1 MDLCFHEKGVHNILI
16 INIFH
21 ISIQMKTTNALI
33 SHPNIHDLYRNLNIE
48 EEEAW
53 AAIAEYK
60 AEHVGS
66 SCCERKR

>member
-1 MDLCFHEKGVHNILI
+1 
-16 INIFH
+16 
-21 ISIQMKTTNALI
+21 MKTTNALI